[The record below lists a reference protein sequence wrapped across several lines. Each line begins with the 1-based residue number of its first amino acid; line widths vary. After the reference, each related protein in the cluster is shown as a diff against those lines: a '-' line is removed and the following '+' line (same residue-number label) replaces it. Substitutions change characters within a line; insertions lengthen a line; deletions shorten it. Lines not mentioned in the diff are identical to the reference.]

1 MTKTFP
7 ICYNT
12 NLCVSLH
19 YNSIM
24 ENWKD
29 IKGYEGL
36 YQISDKGV
44 VKGLKRV
51 VLSRWGTPKPWKEK
65 TIKTIVDYLGYC
77 RVSLCKDGKV
87 KAHKIHRL
95 VAEAFLNGEGHIN
108 HKDGNKLNNNLNNLE
123 FCTNKENNK
132 HAFLTG
138 LRPKKYLRTIICN
151 QTQELFTCQAD
162 VGRKIQLS
170 SVIVGAHL
178 KGTIPHIKGLTY
190 KYIE

>member
-1 MTKTFP
+1 MKTFL

-12 NLCVSLH
+12 NLCVTLH

-44 VKGLKRV
+44 VKGVDR
-51 VLSRWGTPKPWKEK
+51 VLSYNANKTKQWKGK
-65 TIKTIVDYLGYC
+65 VIKTIVDHLGYC
-77 RVSLCKDGKV
+77 RVSLCKNGSV
-87 KAHKIHRL
+87 KTGKIHRL

-108 HKDGNKLNNNLNNLE
+108 HKDGNKLNNDVNNLE
-123 FCTNKENNK
+123 FCTNKENLH
-132 HAFLTG
+132 HAFISG
-138 LRPKKYLRTIICN
+138 LRPKKYLRTIVCN
-151 QTQELFTCQAD
+151 ETQELFTCQMD
-162 VGRKIQLS
+162 VARKIHLS
-170 SVIVGAHL
+170 SVMVSTHL
-178 KGTIPHIKGLTY
+178 KGNTSHLRGLTY

>member
-1 MTKTFP
+1 MKTFL

-12 NLCVSLH
+12 NLCVTLH

-44 VKGLKRV
+44 VKGLKRII
-51 VLSRWGTPKPWKEK
+51 LSRWGTPKEWKEK
-65 TIKTIVDYLGYC
+65 TIKTIVDHLGYC
-77 RVSLCKDGKV
+77 RVSLCKNGSV
-87 KAHKIHRL
+87 KTGKIHRL
-95 VAEAFLNGEGHIN
+95 VAETFLNGEGAIN
-108 HKDGNKLNNNLNNLE
+108 HKDGNKLNNDVNNLE
-123 FCTNKENNK
+123 FCTNKENLH
-132 HAFLTG
+132 HAFISG

-151 QTQELFTCQAD
+151 ETQELFTCQMD
-162 VGRKIQLS
+162 VARKIQLS
-170 SVIVGAHL
+170 SVMVSTHL
-178 KGTIPHIKGLTY
+178 KGNTSHLRGLTY

>member
-12 NLCVSLH
+12 NLCVTLH

-36 YQISDKGV
+36 YQISDKGE
-44 VKGLKRV
+44 VKGLSRV
-51 VLSRWGTPKPWKEK
+51 ILSRWGTPKPWKEK

-77 RVSLCKDGKV
+77 RVSLCKNGTV

-95 VAEAFLNGEGHIN
+95 VAEAFLIGKGHIN
-108 HKDGNKLNNNLNNLE
+108 HKDGNKLNNNVSNLE
-123 FCTNKENNK
+123 FCTSKENLA
-132 HAFLTG
+132 HAYTTG

-151 QTQELFTCQAD
+151 ETKELFTCQMD
-162 VGRKIQLS
+162 VARKIELS
-170 SVIVGAHL
+170 SVMVSAHL
-178 KGTIPHIKGLTY
+178 KGTTPHIKGLTY

>member
-1 MTKTFP
+1 MKTFP

-44 VKGLKRV
+44 VKGVDRV
-51 VLSRWGTPKPWKEK
+51 LAYNAQKTKQWKGK
-65 TIKTIVDYLGYC
+65 VIKTIVDYLGYC

-87 KAHKIHRL
+87 KCHKIHRL
-95 VAEAFLNGEGHIN
+95 VAEAFLNGEGQIN

-123 FCTNKENNK
+123 FCTVKENLA
-132 HAFLTG
+132 HAYTTG

-151 QTQELFTCQAD
+151 ETKELFTCQMD
-162 VGRKIQLS
+162 VARKIQLS
-170 SVIVGAHL
+170 SVMVSAHL
-178 KGTIPHIKGLTY
+178 KGTTPHIKGLTY